1 MEHMILDHGIQMPIE
16 GYGVFQLTEEK
27 QCRQCVSDAL
37 ELGYRLIDTGAS
49 FGNEEFVG
57 DAVQASGVKR
67 EELFITSKLWIQDAG
82 YEATKRA
89 FDLSLK
95 KLKLDYLDLYL
106 IQQPFGDY
114 YGSWR
119 AMEELRA
126 EGAVRAIG
134 VSNFPPERLIDL
146 CMNSQ
151 TVPAV
156 NQVEIHPFCQQ
167 KEALQVMGDMDVA
180 PQAWGPLSE
189 GQKDIF
195 HNKTLT
201 AIGKKHG
208 KSAAQVILRWHIQRG
223 VAVIPKTVHEE
234 RMKENLDIWDFE
246 LSEREMERIALL
258 DIGHSEIMDNH
269 CWYTARQLNGFRI
282 HA

>member
-1 MEHMILDHGIQMPIE
+1 
-16 GYGVFQLTEEK
+16 
-27 QCRQCVSDAL
+27 
-37 ELGYRLIDTGAS
+37 
-49 FGNEEFVG
+49 
-57 DAVQASGVKR
+57 
-67 EELFITSKLWIQDAG
+67 
-82 YEATKRA
+82 
-89 FDLSLK
+89 
-95 KLKLDYLDLYL
+95 
-106 IQQPFGDY
+106 
-114 YGSWR
+114 
-119 AMEELRA
+119 MEELWA
-126 EGAVRAIG
+126 EGAVWTIG

-151 TVPAV
+151 TAPAV
-156 NQVEIHPFCQQ
+156 NQVEVHPFYQQ
-167 KEALQVMGDMDVA
+167 KEALQVMGDMGVA

-223 VAVIPKTVHEE
+223 VAVIPKTVHKE

-246 LSEREMERIALL
+246 LSEWEMERISML

-269 CWYTARQLNGFRI
+269 YWCTARQLNGFRI

>member
-1 MEHMILDHGIQMPIE
+1 MSFLVQ
-16 GYGVFQLTEEK
+16 YGNNGSIVRCTGFLQSEIGSK
-27 QCRQCVSDAL
+27 GRQGGCFHQFS
-37 ELGYRLIDTGAS
+37 
-49 FGNEEFVG
+49 
-57 DAVQASGVKR
+57 K
-67 EELFITSKLWIQDAG
+67 SKL
-82 YEATKRA
+82 
-89 FDLSLK
+89 FVL
-95 KLKLDYLDLYL
+95 
-106 IQQPFGDY
+106 
-114 YGSWR
+114 
-119 AMEELRA
+119 
-126 EGAVRAIG
+126 
-134 VSNFPPERLIDL
+134 
-146 CMNSQ
+146 
-151 TVPAV
+151 
-156 NQVEIHPFCQQ
+156 Q
-167 KEALQVMGDMDVA
+167 KETLQVMGDMGVA

-223 VAVIPKTVHEE
+223 VAVIPKTVHKE

-269 CWYTARQLNGFRI
+269 CWCTARQLNSFRI